1 MSEQQPLL
9 RVNGLVAHFRG
20 HRTGVLGGTHA
31 TVHAVDGVSFE
42 MAAGE
47 TLGIVGESGCGKST
61 LARTLVRLVEPTA
74 GEAWFDGRDLF
85 RLSRKELRDTR
96 RDIQM
101 IFQDPYSS
109 VNPRMTVEAI
119 VAEAWDGV
127 PEAAPPGKRRARVTE
142 LLERVGLDADALDRY
157 PREFSG
163 GQLQRIGIAR
173 ALAVNP
179 RLLICDE
186 PVSALDVSI
195 QAQVLNLLKKIQR
208 ESNLACIFI
217 SHDLAVVQHVTD
229 RIAVM
234 YFGKIVEL
242 GPAETVCETPS
253 HPYTQALLS
262 AVPDAKRT
270 PGPGRRIRLVGDL
283 PDPTHPPTGCR
294 FRTRCWKARERC
306 GEEPALEP
314 HRVDGVVAACHFPVS
329 DEDATSSDTDHPSVN
344 GARGELL
351 ERRTP

>member
-1 MSEQQPLL
+1 MSEQPLL
-9 RVNGLVAHFRG
+9 GVKELVVHFPGR
-20 HRTGVLGGTHA
+20 RTGVLGGTQA
-31 TVHAVDGVSFE
+31 TVHAVDGVSFDI
-42 MAAGE
+42 AAGE
-47 TLGIVGESGCGKST
+47 MLGIVGESGCGKST
-61 LARTLVRLVEPTA
+61 LARTLVRLIEPTS
-74 GEAWFDGRDLF
+74 GEAMFDGRDLF
-85 RLSRKELRDTR
+85 GLSRKELRHAR
-96 RDIQM
+96 QHIQM

-109 VNPRMTVEAI
+109 VNPRLTIEAI

-127 PEAAPPGKRRARVTE
+127 PEAAPRSGRRARITE

-195 QAQVLNLLKKIQR
+195 QAQVLNLLKQIQR

-262 AVPDAKRT
+262 AAPDASRT
-270 PGPGRRIRLVGDL
+270 SSDRQRIRLVGEL
-283 PDPTHPPTGCR
+283 PDPTQPPSGCR
-294 FRTRCWKARERC
+294 FRTRCWKAADRC
-306 GEEPALEP
+306 AAEEPALIA
-314 HRVDGVVAACHFPVS
+314 HQVDHVLSACHFPVS
-329 DEDATSSDTDHPSVN
+329 DDSSRAHAGASGSSERS
-344 GARGELL
+344 GARVL
-351 ERRTP
+351 ER

>member
-1 MSEQQPLL
+1 MSEQPLL
-9 RVNGLVAHFRG
+9 SVNELVVHFPGR
-20 HRTGVLGGTHA
+20 RTGVLGGTHA
-31 TVHAVDGVSFE
+31 TVHAVDGVGFDI
-42 MAAGE
+42 AAGE
-47 TLGIVGESGCGKST
+47 MLGIVGESGCGKST
-61 LARTLVRLVEPTA
+61 LARALVRLVEPTA

-85 RLSRKELRDTR
+85 QLSRKELRHAR
-96 RDIQM
+96 RFIQM

-127 PEAAPPGKRRARVTE
+127 PEAAPRRGRRTRITE
-142 LLERVGLDADALDRY
+142 LLARVGLDADALDRY

-195 QAQVLNLLKKIQR
+195 QAQVLNLLKRIQR

-217 SHDLAVVQHVTD
+217 SHDLAVVQHITD

-242 GPAETVCETPS
+242 GPAQTVCETPS

-262 AVPDAKRT
+262 AAPDASRT
-270 PGPGRRIRLVGDL
+270 PSERQRIRLAGEL
-283 PDPTHPPTGCR
+283 PDPTQPPSGCR
-294 FRTRCWKARERC
+294 FRTRCWKAADRC
-306 GEEPALEP
+306 AVEEPLLVP
-314 HRVDGVVAACHFPVS
+314 RHVDGVVSACHFPVTD
-329 DEDATSSDTDHPSVN
+329 DEPSEQGERDSSSGRS
-344 GARGELL
+344 GARVL
-351 ERRTP
+351 EK

>member
-1 MSEQQPLL
+1 MTERPLL
-9 RVNGLVAHFRG
+9 RVNDLVAQFPGR
-20 HRTGVLGGTHA
+20 RTGMLGGART
-31 TVHAVDGVSFE
+31 TVHAVDGVSFDIHPGE
-42 MAAGE
+42 M
-47 TLGIVGESGCGKST
+47 LGIVGESGCGKST
-61 LARTLVRLVEPTA
+61 LARSLVRLVEPTS

-85 RLSRKELRDTR
+85 QLSRKELRATR
-96 RDIQM
+96 KDIQM

-127 PEAAPPGKRRARVTE
+127 PEAAPPGGRRKRVTE
-142 LLERVGLDADALDRY
+142 LLERVGLDADAVSRY

-195 QAQVLNLLKKIQR
+195 QAQVLNLLREIQR
-208 ESNLACIFI
+208 ESHLACIFI
-217 SHDLAVVQHVTD
+217 SHDLAVVQHITD

-234 YFGKIVEL
+234 YFGKFVEL
-242 GPAETVCETPS
+242 GPAEQVCETPS

-262 AVPDAKRT
+262 ASPVVSRQ
-270 PGPGRRIRLVGDL
+270 PGARERIRLIGEL
-283 PDPTHPPTGCR
+283 PDPTQPPTGCR
-294 FRTRCWKARERC
+294 FRTRCWKAVTRC
-306 GEEPALEP
+306 AEEPPLLVP
-314 HRVDGVVAACHFPVS
+314 HHVEGVVSACHFPPG
-329 DEDATSSDTDHPSVN
+329 DPDANPSVQYGSTSSPTAKTV
-344 GARGELL
+344 
-351 ERRTP
+351 ER

>member
-1 MSEQQPLL
+1 MAPAEPLL
-9 RVNGLVAHFRG
+9 RVSNVVKHFQGKRSGL
-20 HRTGVLGGTHA
+20 LGRNRS
-31 TVHAVDGVSFE
+31 VIHAVDDVSFE
-42 MAAGE
+42 IDAGE

-74 GEAWFDGRDLF
+74 GQAWYVDRDIF
-85 RLSRKELRDTR
+85 ALSRKDLRAIR

-127 PEAAPPGKRRARVTE
+127 PEAAPKRSRRSRVVE
-142 LLERVGLDADALDRY
+142 LLQRVGLDADALDRY

-173 ALAVNP
+173 ALAVDP

-195 QAQVLNLLKKIQR
+195 QAQVLNLLKQLQR
-208 ESNLACIFI
+208 DSNLACIFI

-242 GPAETVCETPS
+242 GEATALCANPS

-262 AVPDAKRT
+262 AVPVAARRRDVE
-270 PGPGRRIRLVGDL
+270 PDRRIRLQGEL
-283 PDPTHPPTGCR
+283 PDPSDPPSGCR
-294 FRTRCWKARERC
+294 FRTRCWKVEQRC
-306 GEEPALEP
+306 LDEEPALLD
-314 HRVDGVVAACHFPVS
+314 RVQAGVFSACHFAEPLV
-329 DEDATSSDTDHPSVN
+329 DAAEMAAMATQPRSS
-344 GARGELL
+344 
-351 ERRTP
+351 RTQTGP